1 MATEL
6 GRLDVGQAVI
16 VSRGWFLAWK
26 ALRER
31 VNLSAVAV
39 SINVRGEGRRFGE
52 SPQTSA
58 GYARV
63 DLPTIGDKTVQ
74 AAYDSGLSGI
84 CLHSGN
90 RLIVNE
96 KETIK
101 LADKLGIFVL
111 GLDVDDYR

>member
-1 MATEL
+1 M
-6 GRLDVGQAVI
+6 
-16 VSRGWFLAWK
+16 
-26 ALRER
+26 
-31 VNLSAVAV
+31 NLSAVAV
-39 SINVRGEGRRFGE
+39 SINVRGEGGRFGE

-58 GYARV
+58 GYAR

-90 RLIVNE
+90 GLIVNE